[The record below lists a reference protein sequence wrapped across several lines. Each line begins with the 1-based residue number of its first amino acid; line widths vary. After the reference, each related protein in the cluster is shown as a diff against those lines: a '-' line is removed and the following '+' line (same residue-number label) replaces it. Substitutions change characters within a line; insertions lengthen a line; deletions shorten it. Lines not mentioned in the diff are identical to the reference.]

1 MVERDDDAPSTS
13 ASAGALRPLSKEE
26 AELEARAAEA
36 KAAEQSLVDE
46 AARKQEAARQRE
58 RDKRVAR
65 ARDDARAPTG
75 FMRSMRA
82 FTGMMGGML
91 LLVGAATN
99 ALEGPLFAWRSWAVV
114 TAVWA
119 SVMGALALDA
129 RTWRRRLG
137 FALDG
142 FDHISG
148 VDASGSD
155 RAPWVRFEVRVV
167 PRDDDSAARAACAR
181 VLEIL
186 ASRVN
191 VMIAKDK
198 DLSPSEEQRWRVD
211 AKGACTGESTLAIY
225 TTRLIEKWLRS
236 DVALHHRTHAVARVE
251 FRARYTGA
259 STRIPD

>member
-13 ASAGALRPLSKEE
+13 ASAGALRGPSKEE

-36 KAAEQSLVDE
+36 KAAEQALVDA
-46 AARKQEAARQRE
+46 AARKRDAAAKRE
-58 RDKRVAR
+58 RDERAAR

-91 LLVGAATN
+91 LLVAAATN
-99 ALEGPLFAWRSWAVV
+99 ALEGPIFAWRWWGVAV
-114 TAVWA
+114 AAWA
-119 SVMGALALDA
+119 SVMGVLALDA

-148 VDASGSD
+148 VDSSGSD
-155 RAPWVRFEVRVV
+155 RAPWVRFEVRVL
-167 PRDDDSAARAACAR
+167 PRADDPAARAACAR

-186 ASRVN
+186 SSRVN

-198 DLSPSEEQRWRVD
+198 DLSPTDEQRWRVD
-211 AKGACTGESTLAIY
+211 AKGVCTGESTLAIY
-225 TTRLIEKWLRS
+225 TTRLLEKWLRS
-236 DVALHHRTHAVARVE
+236 DVALHHKSHAVERVE